1 MKKIACYF
9 SATALI
15 MSLSIACTKETDQ
28 PQNNSTETPDVVVP
42 EGTPVVMK
50 VTIPGD
56 MTRVSV
62 NQDTDPD
69 GAILLAWEDTDVI
82 RVINHDD
89 ATVAQEFEIC
99 EGFTAHNASF
109 AGTHF
114 NADSYD
120 ILYGAESVSDAQ
132 TEDYTEQV
140 QTGNGSTAHIQYMAC
155 LTGVDTYS
163 DVEFSSE
170 WAEAH
175 GGSFKENS
183 VLRVRVQL
191 PDNVASVK
199 SVTVTAGEALSYT
212 LTFENPA
219 DVSSD
224 HILVAYMELPWENI
238 EIPTGTDIAV
248 SVETADHDVYHRDD
262 VPAGGS
268 TLAMGKVNAVKIN
281 CNTPGTNVVLDD
293 FAGGEGTASS
303 PWLVGNA
310 RQLQNIQASLVSGE
324 KKYFKMI
331 DDVDLQGVEWMP
343 LNNVSPYDKA
353 IDFDGNSKNI
363 KNLTCTAAAC
373 PSFLGVLNGDIKDV
387 TFKTPAVGLATVGYV
402 GVVAGGVS
410 AAEPSGSVSNVVI
423 DGGTVTAKQLA
434 GAVIGCAGKTS
445 FVDCRVVNTM
455 VASTGASVGVICGFA
470 SGEVKFERCSVTSDK
485 GVVFTGG
492 NYAGGIIGRCSAG
505 GSISNCTV
513 AIPVSGGSYVGGL
526 VGQAYTQPFSISNSC
541 MLADVA
547 GTANNGGLVGAIS
560 VTGSFIT
567 NSYATGGVTS
577 TGANVG
583 GLVGQMSDVAVSN
596 SYATGNVSSTN
607 TSVGGIV
614 GSMTRG
620 TVSNCY
626 ATGDVSAS
634 GNVSKVGG
642 LVGSNATGTAEYS
655 YATGNISGVSG
666 QVGGLIGLANT
677 SPTVNKC
684 IAWNA
689 SVSVT
694 SNASDTYSCASV
706 VGTMYPQG
714 TATGCVRKS
723 GFSITGLYE
732 ETDQTKATYN
742 MNGIFDQNDVTSS
755 SYLQNNMGESI
766 TDTRFHS
773 SQPTYPKYPYHGMAA
788 GATETL
794 SDVAK
799 RLGWD
804 ATVWDL
810 SGNEPKLNTLK

>member
-140 QTGNGSTAHIQYMAC
+140 QAGNGSTAHIQYMAC

-219 DVSSD
+219 DVSAD

-293 FAGGEGTASS
+293 FAGGEGTAES
-303 PWLVGNA
+303 PWLIGNA
-310 RQLQNIQASLVSGE
+310 RQMQNISASLVSGE

-353 IDFDGNSKNI
+353 IDFDGNSKTISNF
-363 KNLTCTAAAC
+363 TCSAASM
-373 PSFLGVLNGDIKDV
+373 PSFAGVLNGSVKNV
-387 TFKTPAVGLATVGYV
+387 TFKDAVVGAEGVGYA
-402 GVVAGGVS
+402 GVVAGGLASNTAEGTIS
-410 AAEPSGSVSNVVI
+410 AL
-423 DGGTVTAKQLA
+423 TV
-434 GAVIGCAGKTS
+434 
-445 FVDCRVVNTM
+445 D
-455 VASTGASVGVICGFA
+455 GAS
-470 SGEVKFERCSVTSDK
+470 
-485 GVVFTGG
+485 
-492 NYAGGIIGRCSAG
+492 IIGKDN
-505 GSISNCTV
+505 I
-513 AIPVSGGSYVGGL
+513 GGL
-526 VGQAYTQPFSISNSC
+526 VGYAGKLTVTGCKISNTGVVAAGSGVGGIC
-541 MLADVA
+541 GYANLAINVENC
-547 GTANNGGLVGAIS
+547 TIS
-560 VTGSFIT
+560 VTGDT
-567 NSYATGGVTS
+567 NVTISGSGMVGGIAGRAVGGGLIKNCS
-577 TGANVG
+577 VGVSVSGSGDNVG
-583 GLVGQMSDVAVSN
+583 GIMGANTNKAFAVENCCMLDDV
-596 SYATGNVSSTN
+596 TGKNNVA
-607 TSVGGIV
+607 GIV
-614 GSMTRG
+614 GSMT
-620 TVSNCY
+620 VSGSSVKNCY
-626 ATGDVSAS
+626 SSGDISAISGSTGFTGGIAANFGAS
-634 GNVSKVGG
+634 TISCCYSTGNVSGVRGQIGGIVG
-642 LVGSNATGTAEYS
+642 
-655 YATGNISGVSG
+655 
-666 QVGGLIGLANT
+666 QANT
-677 SPTVNKC
+677 TPTVEKC

-689 SVSVT
+689 SVSVSGNEAT
-694 SNASDTYSCASV
+694 RYSCAAV
-706 VGTMYPQG
+706 VGVMFPAG
-714 TATGCVRKS
+714 NAIGCVRKS
-723 GFSITGLYE
+723 EFSITGLYE
-732 ETDQTKATYN
+732 ETDQTKAIYK
-742 MNGIFDQNDVTSS
+742 MNGVFDQNDVTSS
-755 SYLQNNMGESI
+755 SKLQNNMGESI
-766 TDTRFHS
+766 ADTKIHS
-773 SQPTYPKYPYHGMAA
+773 TQPTYPKYPYHGKAA
-788 GATETL
+788 ASGETL
-794 SDVAK
+794 SDVAT

>member
-191 PDNVASVK
+191 PAEVSSVK
-199 SVTVTAGEALSYT
+199 GVTVKASDDVCYH
-212 LTFENPA
+212 LTFDSPA

-224 HILVAYMELPWENI
+224 HVLVAYMELPWENI
-238 EIPTGTDIAV
+238 DPASESFAI
-248 SVETADHDVYHRDD
+248 SVETSEHDVYRKDD
-262 VPAGGS
+262 IPAGAF
-268 TLAMGKVNAVKIN
+268 LMGMVNAIKLN
-281 CNTPGTNVVLDD
+281 CNEPGENVILDD
-293 FAGGEGTASS
+293 FAGGEGTAES
-303 PWLVGNA
+303 PWLIGNA
-310 RQLQNIQASLVSGE
+310 RQMQNISASLVSGE

-363 KNLTCTAAAC
+363 KNLTCTAATC
-373 PSFLGVLNGDIKDV
+373 PSFLGVLNGDIRNV
-387 TFKTPAVGLATVGYV
+387 TFKDAAVGLATVGYV
-402 GVVAGGVS
+402 GIVAGGVN
-410 AAEPSGSVSNVVI
+410 AAAPAGSVSYVII
-423 DGGTVTAKQLA
+423 DGSTVTAKQIA
-434 GAVIGCAGKTS
+434 GAIIGCAGATT
-445 FVDCRVVNTM
+445 FTDCKVINTTI
-455 VASTGASVGVICGFA
+455 ASTGAAVAGICGFSA
-470 SGEVKFERCSVTSDK
+470 GEVNFVRCSVTNDS
-485 GVVFTGG
+485 GVGFTAGQ
-492 NYAGGIIGRCSAG
+492 YAGGIVGRATAG
-505 GSISNCTV
+505 GSISNCSV
-513 AIPVSGGSYVGGL
+513 AIPVGGTANVGGL
-526 VGQAYTQPFSISNSC
+526 VGAAQTKVFSISNSY
-541 MLADVA
+541 MVADVT
-547 GTANNGGLVGAIS
+547 GTGNNGGLVGVIS
-560 VTGSFIT
+560 VTGSYIT
-567 NSYATGGVTS
+567 NSYVTGGVTS

-596 SYATGNVSSTN
+596 SYATGNVSSTS

-614 GSMTRG
+614 GSMTKG

-642 LVGSNATGTAEYS
+642 LVGSNTTGTVEYS

-694 SNASDTYSCASV
+694 GNASGTYSCASV

-766 TDTRFHS
+766 TDTKFHA
-773 SQPTYPKYPYHGMAA
+773 SQPTYPKYPYHGKAA

-794 SDVAK
+794 SDVAT

>member
-219 DVSSD
+219 DVSAD

-310 RQLQNIQASLVSGE
+310 RQMQNIQTSLVSGE

-363 KNLTCTAAAC
+363 KNLTCTAATC
-373 PSFLGVLNGDIKDV
+373 PSFLGVLNGDIKNV
-387 TFKTPAVGLATVGYV
+387 TFKTPAVGLATVGNV
-402 GVVAGGVS
+402 GVVAGGVN
-410 AAEPSGSVSNVVI
+410 AAEPSGSVSNVAI
-423 DGGTVTAKQLA
+423 DGGTVTAKQIA
-434 GAVIGCAGKTS
+434 GAIIGCAGATT
-445 FVDCRVVNTM
+445 FTDCKVINTTI
-455 VASTGASVGVICGFA
+455 ASTGASVGCICGFSA
-470 SGEVKFERCSVTSDK
+470 GEVTFERCSVTSDK

-513 AIPVSGGSYVGGL
+513 AIPVSGGSYAGGL
-526 VGQAYTQPFSISNSC
+526 VGQAYTKPFSISNSC

-560 VTGSFIT
+560 VTGSYIT
-567 NSYATGGVTS
+567 NSYVTGGVTS

-607 TSVGGIV
+607 ASVGGIV
-614 GSMTRG
+614 GSMSKG

-634 GNVSKVGG
+634 ANDSKVGG
-642 LVGSNATGTAEYS
+642 IVGNNTTGTVEYS
-655 YATGNISGVSG
+655 YATGNISGVRS

-694 SNASDTYSCASV
+694 GNAAGRYSCATI
-706 VGTMYPQG
+706 VGTMFPLG
-714 TATGCVRKS
+714 IATDCVRIPGLTVS
-723 GFSITGLYE
+723 GLYE
-732 ETDQTKATYN
+732 ETDPSSAIYH
-742 MNGIFDQNDVTSS
+742 MNGVFDQDNVTADAP
-755 SYLQNNMGESI
+755 LKNNIGISVTNKKIESPLK
-766 TDTRFHS
+766 F
-773 SQPTYPKYPYHGMAA
+773 PYHGKVAA
-788 GATETL
+788 SDETL
-794 SDVAK
+794 SDVAT

>member
-175 GGSFKENS
+175 GGNFKENS
-183 VLRVRVQL
+183 ILRVRVQL

-219 DVSSD
+219 DVSAD

-248 SVETADHDVYHRDD
+248 SVETANHDVYHRDD

-331 DDVDLQGVEWMP
+331 DDVNMKGIAWTP
-343 LNNVSPYDKA
+343 LNNESPYDKA
-353 IDFDGNSKNI
+353 IDFDGDSKTVSNF
-363 KNLTCTAAAC
+363 TCNAASM
-373 PSFLGVLNGDIKDV
+373 PSFAGVLNGSVKNV
-387 TFKTPAVGLATVGYV
+387 TFKDAVVGAEGV
-402 GVVAGGVS
+402 GCAGVVAGGVANNTVKGTIS
-410 AAEPSGSVSNVVI
+410 AVTVDGSSVMGKDNIGVLV
-423 DGGTVTAKQLA
+423 GYAGELTVTGCDISNTGVNASGA
-434 GAVIGCAGKTS
+434 GVGGICGYAYSALNVENCTISVAADKNVAVSGTQFIGGIAGRAVGGGLIKN
-445 FVDCRVVNTM
+445 C
-455 VASTGASVGVICGFA
+455 SVGVAVNG
-470 SGEVKFERCSVTSDK
+470 SSD
-485 GVVFTGG
+485 
-492 NYAGGIIGRCSAG
+492 
-505 GSISNCTV
+505 
-513 AIPVSGGSYVGGL
+513 
-526 VGQAYTQPFSISNSC
+526 
-541 MLADVA
+541 
-547 GTANNGGLVGAIS
+547 
-560 VTGSFIT
+560 
-567 NSYATGGVTS
+567 
-577 TGANVG
+577 NVG
-583 GLVGQMSDVAVSN
+583 GIMGANTNKAFDVENCCMLNDVSGKN
-596 SYATGNVSSTN
+596 NVA
-607 TSVGGIV
+607 GIV
-614 GSMTRG
+614 GSMT
-620 TVSNCY
+620 VSGSSVKNCYSSGVISAVSSSTGLTGGIAANFAASTISCCY
-626 ATGDVSAS
+626 ATGSV
-634 GNVSKVGG
+634 
-642 LVGSNATGTAEYS
+642 
-655 YATGNISGVSG
+655 SGVRG
-666 QVGGLIGLANT
+666 QIGGIVGQANT
-677 SPTVNKC
+677 TPTVEKC
-684 IAWNA
+684 IAWNSSI
-689 SVSVT
+689 SVSG
-694 SNASDTYSCASV
+694 NAAGRYSCAAV
-706 VGTMYPQG
+706 VGVMFPLG
-714 TATGCVRKS
+714 NAEDCVRKS
-723 GFSITGLYE
+723 GFAISGLYE
-732 ETDQTKATYN
+732 AAETETAIYD
-742 MNGIFDQNDVTSS
+742 MNGIFDQDNVTADAP
-755 SYLQNNMGESI
+755 LKNNIGVSVTNNKI
-766 TDTRFHS
+766 GSPYKF
-773 SQPTYPKYPYHGMAA
+773 PYHGKEA
-788 GATETL
+788 GVSETL
-794 SDVAK
+794 SDVAT